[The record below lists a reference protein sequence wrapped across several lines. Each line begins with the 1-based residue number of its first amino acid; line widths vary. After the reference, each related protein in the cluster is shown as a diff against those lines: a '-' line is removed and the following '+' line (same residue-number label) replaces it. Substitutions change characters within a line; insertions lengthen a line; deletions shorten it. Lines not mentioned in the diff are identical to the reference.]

1 MAGNESEAHLGLK
14 RLSLAWAQRHGF
26 RIAAAEVSVPSLGGC
41 RLDAAAYRAEFTQQ
55 RDKVTKRSV
64 KMPCLG
70 ATAIFECKSSR
81 ADFLKDSRCEERIA
95 ARLQKLH
102 ELRALYEASMQ
113 THFPTLRQGESLF
126 PEFDIYSF
134 EAAGFEPY
142 DKILAQI
149 KTLSRRL
156 HAQTKFDKL
165 LRWKAAN
172 VHYVVADP
180 GVVRTHE
187 LPAGWGLL
195 VRKEQALDVVVKA
208 VWQEASEH
216 SRWQLF
222 LRIALCG
229 TRAINKHHEIDALTF
244 DNVLPDRQTGLFS

>member
-1 MAGNESEAHLGLK
+1 MAGNESAAHQGLK
-14 RLSLAWAQRHGF
+14 RLALAWAQRHGF
-26 RIAAAEVSVPSLGGC
+26 RIAAAEVSVASLGGM

-55 RDKVTKRSV
+55 NDAVTKRSV

-70 ATAIFECKSSR
+70 ATAVFECKSSR

-95 ARLQKLH
+95 QRLRKLH
-102 ELRALYEASMQ
+102 EQRALYENSMQ
-113 THFPTLRQGESLF
+113 QYFPTLRHGETLF
-126 PEFDIYSF
+126 PEFDVYSF

-142 DKILAQI
+142 EKILAEI
-149 KTLSRRL
+149 RSLSRRL

-172 VHYVVADP
+172 VHYVVAEPDI
-180 GVVRTHE
+180 VRPHE

-195 VRKEQALDVVVKA
+195 VRNDAALDLVVKA

-216 SRWQLF
+216 SRWQLL

-229 TRAINKHHEIDALTF
+229 TRAINKHHAIDALTF
-244 DNVLPDRQTGLFS
+244 ENILPEGQKGVFS

>member
-1 MAGNESEAHLGLK
+1 MPGGESEAHLGLK
-14 RLSLAWAQRHGF
+14 RLSLAWAQCQGF

-41 RLDAAAYRAEFTQQ
+41 RLDAAAYRTEFTQQ
-55 RDKVTKRSV
+55 RDTVTKRSV

-81 ADFLKDSRCEERIA
+81 ADFLKDSRCEEQIT
-95 ARLQKLH
+95 ARLRKLH
-102 ELRALYEASMQ
+102 EQRALYEASMQ

-126 PEFDIYSF
+126 PEFDAYSF
-134 EAAGFEPY
+134 ETAGFEPY

-149 KTLSRRL
+149 RTLSRRL

-172 VHYVVADP
+172 VHYVVAEP
-180 GVVRTHE
+180 NVLRPHE

-195 VRKEQALDVVVKA
+195 VRREQALELVTKA

-229 TRAINKHHEIDALTF
+229 TRAVNKHHAIDTLTF
-244 DNVLPDRQTGLFS
+244 ENVRPDRQNQAFS